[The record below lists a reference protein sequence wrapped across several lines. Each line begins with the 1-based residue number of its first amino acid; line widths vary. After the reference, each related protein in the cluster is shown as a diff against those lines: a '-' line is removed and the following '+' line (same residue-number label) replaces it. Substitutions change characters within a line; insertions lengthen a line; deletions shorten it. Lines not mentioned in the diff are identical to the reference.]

1 MSTHTSAS
9 LSESL
14 HPDLNPIRD
23 LRVHTHIS
31 QAQLAS
37 LLGVTEQTIRRAEQG
52 TFNFLPPAF
61 DLSKLKGYSFGHGYS
76 FGPANLASA
85 ASPDDSVRAD
95 YYFTDIPKL
104 THEELSQRYEEW
116 RIARRNY
123 LKNHRI
129 IPDLSAIL
137 WYTPHMEQPLYTLRK
152 MTMALA
158 KEEGIIR
165 SSIKSDSMAG
175 FAKLVAIDPASYT
188 EAEASYSAPHEGHV
202 FNLLR
207 DLGFDRGEIT
217 HFRRVRD

>member
-9 LSESL
+9 LTESL

-37 LLGVTEQTIRRAEQG
+37 LLGVTEQTVRRAEQG

-61 DLSKLKGYSFGHGYS
+61 DLSKLKGYSFGHNS
-76 FGPANLASA
+76 TNPTN
-85 ASPDDSVRAD
+85 PD

-165 SSIKSDSMAG
+165 SSIKSNSMAG

-202 FNLLR
+202 LNLLR